1 MANVGFTM
9 HLGLHSQGLVVIHVK
24 SYNNDVLL
32 KKRFCLIGGKMSL
45 RITIENNYK
54 TAIKSKNTNDV
65 NTLRLIKS
73 AIKDRD
79 IAIRSGDN
87 NNVIS
92 DQEIL
97 SLLQSLIKQRKDSID
112 AFKVASRDDLVAN
125 EQSEIDI
132 ISKFL
137 PKQMNEVETE
147 EIIQLILEKN
157 NLHSLKDMG
166 RLMNELKA
174 NHAGSIDMALAGKIA
189 KSKLVT

>member
-1 MANVGFTM
+1 
-9 HLGLHSQGLVVIHVK
+9 
-24 SYNNDVLL
+24 
-32 KKRFCLIGGKMSL
+32 MSL
-45 RITIENNYK
+45 RIIIDDNYK
-54 TAIKSKNTNDV
+54 TAIKSKNTNEV

-79 IAIRSGDN
+79 IAIRSGDSN
-87 NNVIS
+87 NLIS

-125 EQSEIDI
+125 EQMEIDI

-189 KSKLVT
+189 KSKLAT